1 MRKGKRLLAFL
12 MAVALFIGML
22 PVNAQAAKKSAV
34 KKVIL
39 NHSEYVMK
47 KGERLRLKAAVT
59 PKSAKTKLTWKSSN
73 EKAVT
78 VSSKGVVKAKAAKG
92 KAVITVK
99 AGKKKAT
106 CKITIG
112 IPVRK
117 ITASNMNIKVGE
129 SAEILA
135 KVLPKK
141 STVKKLIYKSS
152 NPSVVKVNQ
161 GKVKALKAGKAKI
174 TITAA
179 DRSKV
184 KKVITVT
191 VIRKSSGIST
201 TTPTPVPTSKPEQTT
216 TPTPVPT
223 SKPEQTTTP
232 TPEPTSNPAPTSE
245 PILTPDLS
253 QTPTPDAAK
262 FSISLAD
269 QELTLPIGGTAKTEA
284 TFTNISGEVTDRDII
299 WKSSDDSIAAIV
311 SADGEIR
318 GLTPGTVTITAISQQ
333 DTNVSASM
341 RVTVS
346 AVPEENMITVQS
358 GAELTDALKVL
369 EGSEN
374 SAGDDVRLITLN
386 TQEETVTIP
395 EGNYDNVML
404 IIDAPKASIENK
416 AHFKQ
421 ILINQIAENTWR
433 EDSENEIFLNS
444 AKSHLIVDTNGRPN
458 VYLLDNTESVTVDNK
473 GNLQELLI
481 ASAAKVL
488 VKGNSTASP
497 IRCQCYNG
505 SGNIGELTT
514 YVPLDIYSTTT
525 YKLQISPGGE
535 QTAVKVS
542 GENDIPEIS
551 GLGKISVTIDSTGET
566 RDIIAENQGGFA
578 ELPPTIV
585 KGKIL
590 KSADSTEE
598 TVRATI
604 YLVNYSIK
612 ISEDNI
618 SVYLDGSDTRKVE
631 TDALGQYE
639 FQSVAI
645 GNYILV
651 AEVEGYALMTQPIY
665 IGAEYNGE
673 RVFEA
678 QDIILVDEAGKVGN
692 IYGFLIDV
700 STGNAIEK
708 GLTVILRKGINNIT
722 DKEVARMTSNE
733 IGTYEFKDLIPGQY
747 TIQVKDEAGESEYV
761 SIFENIT
768 IQPEAHVNCNL
779 YLNKMLDSDE
789 VRFVLNWGR
798 EEEGAS
804 KDLDIYLYGPNPF
817 ENNEYD
823 MYFSGQQGGKY
834 GYLMDGN
841 HADFA
846 ELDVDDK
853 AYEGPETITVKTLTA
868 GQYKVFV
875 KDYTNGGTGSQLCAS
890 NPIVRIYKGRRL
902 IDTVHMPQ
910 KEGGIWFVGSYDND
924 TGTFKV
930 ADEAYSGEPNTST
943 RAQIG
948 VILNQLTQFD
958 VIDTEAFSQDQSL
971 IDEVTQ
977 NYLSKNVTD
986 EQLNDYYVKIQ
997 ELLTKL
1003 QDGLTMEQI
1012 KIEGEVQNYYST
1024 FAENHG
1030 LYSMYGTTDVLTDFE
1045 VVMKDTGASYELQE
1059 ATDAGWY
1066 SYRLILQNKALGVST
1081 NYYFN
1086 YSRTWNTEYWVESI
1100 HDPGNEGWKTS
1111 SYYESYVHTGG
1122 NNPVIGEEL
1131 DIQLMDGISVNSM
1144 EYAADA
1150 EEGTWNYDEQVDLVL
1165 HLKKEGTDET
1175 RDYKVYYKPL
1185 GAELLKITDST
1196 NQIIEQEFVHYYNW
1210 YTEYEMDYRVLGKN
1224 EDIGTNW
1231 TAEVSTGAS
1240 YETKT
1245 PEEYYGDAYYDKEIK
1260 TVIIVTNPQNGAKQ
1274 VYNIYYYGDTS
1285 DAEIIGIHDPD
1296 NFYTQYNVS
1305 NPTSSST
1312 RIYYTISLQG
1322 MNSELGEN
1330 LQIHTRAGASAK
1342 VEYVSGSESWDYAS
1356 SNAKITVTAKNGKER
1371 VYYVVYGKS
1380 NVSCNIRG
1388 ISSAEN
1394 DLELKQVYLNYYD
1407 QIHIKGSKAEL
1418 GEGSLAIKTNPGYTA
1433 FYNYYE
1439 RTITVKRDADGSE
1452 KTYPVYYT
1460 QDTNGAE
1467 ASGISEEEGDD
1478 EELQNSLPFEQ
1489 DASGNEPNE
1498 IPESPVSPLLE
1509 QEIDRNT
1516 VSEIS
1521 DTENI
1526 YLYTEVS
1533 NNSQALDL
1541 TMPEEDKGLPASAN
1555 KTE

>member
-1 MRKGKRLLAFL
+1 MGKGKKLLAFL
-12 MAVALFIGML
+12 MAVALFIGMI
-22 PVNAQAAKKSAV
+22 PINVQAAEKSAV

-39 NHSEYVMK
+39 NQKEYVMK
-47 KGERLRLKAAVT
+47 KGEKLRLKAAVT
-59 PKSAKTKLTWKSSN
+59 PKSAKTKLIWKSSN
-73 EKAVT
+73 EKAVI
-78 VSSKGVVKAKAAKG
+78 VSPKGVVKAKAAKG
-92 KAVITVK
+92 KATITVK

-117 ITASNMNIKVGE
+117 ITASNMKLKVGE

-141 STVKKLIYKSS
+141 STVKKLTYKSS
-152 NPSVVKVNQ
+152 NPSVVRVNQ
-161 GKVKALKAGKAKI
+161 GKVKALKTGKAKI

-191 VIRKSSGIST
+191 VTRKNSGVST
-201 TTPTPVPTSKPEQTT
+201 LTPTPVPTSKPEQTT
-216 TPTPVPT
+216 TP
-223 SKPEQTTTP
+223 KPEPTLNPTTTP
-232 TPEPTSNPAPTSE
+232 EPEPTSNPAPTSE
-245 PILTPDLS
+245 PILTPDSS
-253 QTPTPDAAK
+253 QTPTPDAPK

-269 QELTLPIGGTAKTEA
+269 QELTLPIGGTAKTEV
-284 TFTNISGEVTDRDII
+284 TFTNLSGEITDRDII
-299 WKSSDDSIAAIV
+299 WKSSDDSIVAII

-318 GLTPGTVTITAISQQ
+318 GLTPGTVTVTAISQQ
-333 DTNVSASM
+333 DASVSASM
-341 RVTVS
+341 QVTVS
-346 AVPEENMITVQS
+346 AVPAENMITVHS
-358 GAELTDALKVL
+358 GAELTDTLKTL
-369 EGSEN
+369 AGSEN
-374 SAGDDVRLITLN
+374 SAGDVNLIMLN
-386 TQEETVTIP
+386 TQEETVTIS
-395 EGNYDNVML
+395 EGTYDNVML
-404 IIDAPKASIENK
+404 IVDAPKASIENK
-416 AHFKQ
+416 AQFKQ

-433 EDSENEIFLNS
+433 EDSENKIFLNS

-458 VYLLDNTESVTVDNK
+458 VYLLDNTESVTIDNK

-497 IRCQCYNG
+497 IRCQCYNS

-585 KGKIL
+585 KGRIL

-598 TVRATI
+598 TVQATI

-612 ISEDNI
+612 ISDDNI
-618 SVYLDGSDTRKVE
+618 SVYLNGSDTRKVE

-678 QDIILVDEAGKVGN
+678 QDILLVDEAGKVGN

-722 DKEVARMTSNE
+722 DKEVERMTSNE
-733 IGTYEFKDLIPGQY
+733 IGAYEFKDLIPGQY
-747 TIQVKDEAGESEYV
+747 TIQVKDETGESEYV

-768 IQPEAHVNCNL
+768 IQPEAHVNCNI

-789 VRFVLNWGR
+789 VRFVLNWGK

-817 ENNEYD
+817 ENSEYD

-834 GYLMDGN
+834 GHLMDGN
-841 HADFA
+841 SVYFA

-868 GQYKVFV
+868 GQYKIFV
-875 KDYTNGGTGSQLCAS
+875 KDYTNGGAGNQLYAS
-890 NPIVRIYKGRRL
+890 KPVVTVYKGRSL
-902 IDTVHMPQ
+902 IDTIHMQQ
-910 KEGGIWFVGSYDND
+910 KEGGTWFVGSYDNN

-958 VIDTEAFSQDQSL
+958 VIDTEAFSQHQSL
-971 IDEVTQ
+971 IDEVTK
-977 NYLSKNVTD
+977 NYLSKNITD
-986 EQLNDYYVKIQ
+986 NQLNDYYVKIQ

-1012 KIEGEVQNYYST
+1012 KIEGEVRNYYST
-1024 FAENHG
+1024 FAENHE
-1030 LYSMYGTTDVLTDFE
+1030 LYSIYGTTDVLTDFE
-1045 VVMKDTGASYELQE
+1045 VVMKDSGASYELQE
-1059 ATDAGWY
+1059 VTDVGGY
-1066 SYRLILQNKALGVST
+1066 SHRLILQNRTLGVST
-1081 NYYFN
+1081 NYYFY

-1100 HDPGNEGWKTS
+1100 NDPGNEGWKTS
-1111 SYYESYVHTGG
+1111 FCYESYVHTGG
-1122 NNPVIGEEL
+1122 NNPVIGKEL

-1150 EEGTWNYDEQVDLVL
+1150 EKGTWNYGEQVDLVL
-1165 HLKKEGTDET
+1165 HLKKDGTDET

-1196 NQIIEQEFVHYYNW
+1196 NQIIEQKFVHYYDW
-1210 YTEYEMDYRVLGKN
+1210 YTEYEMNYRVLGKN
-1224 EDIGTNW
+1224 EDMGTTW
-1231 TAEVSTGAS
+1231 TAEVSPGAS

-1245 PEEYYGDAYYDKEIK
+1245 PEEYYGDMYYDKEIE

-1296 NFYTQYNVS
+1296 NFYTQYSVN

-1312 RIYYTISLQG
+1312 GIYYTIFLQG

-1330 LQIHTRAGASAK
+1330 LQIHTRTGASYK

-1356 SNAKITVTAKNGKER
+1356 SNAKITVTAKNGRER

-1388 ISSAEN
+1388 ISSAQN
-1394 DLELKQVYLNYYD
+1394 DLELKQIYLNYYD
-1407 QIHIKGSKAEL
+1407 QICMKGSKAEL
-1418 GEGSLAIKTNPGYTA
+1418 GEGSLVIKTNPGYTA
-1433 FYNYYE
+1433 SYNYGE

-1452 KTYPVYYT
+1452 KTYTVYYT
-1460 QDTNGAE
+1460 QDTNGTE
-1467 ASGISEEEGDD
+1467 ASGISEAENANEEQ
-1478 EELQNSLPFEQ
+1478 QNSLPFEQ
-1489 DASGNEPNE
+1489 DASGNESNE
-1498 IPESPVSPLLE
+1498 IPESPVSSLSE
-1509 QEIDRNT
+1509 QETDTNA
-1516 VSEIS
+1516 VSGIS
-1521 DTENI
+1521 NTENA

-1541 TMPEEDKGLPASAN
+1541 TMPEEDKVLPASAN
-1555 KTE
+1555 ETETE